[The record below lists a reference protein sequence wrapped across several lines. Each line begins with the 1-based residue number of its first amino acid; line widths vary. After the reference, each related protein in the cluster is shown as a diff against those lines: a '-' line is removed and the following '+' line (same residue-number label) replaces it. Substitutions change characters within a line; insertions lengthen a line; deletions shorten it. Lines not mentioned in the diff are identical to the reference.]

1 MISRPTPLLLA
12 LSTLAGCAT
21 AAAPPPSK
29 DSFTVLEQ
37 RPAAARP
44 GAPAVIEGGTI
55 APAPPPIAGGD
66 LSDPIAYAA
75 RFRRNETC
83 EQAARNAL
91 AVSRDKGWEVLRAC
105 VKRGHFTLLR
115 RLLDGGWDAELQS
128 RTDAGLLIVQVIAA
142 RGGDVYGDLNLIRQ
156 RRIPLF
162 SLGPAVENPAIYK
175 GRLVVLRAEITD
187 IVVGARPTA
196 RLVEFGF
203 GYAGQYADA
212 GGIRIRESSSGS
224 GSGSYKSSR
233 NSTRHGERKS
243 EGEFSGSYSG
253 SSRSELGVEVKV
265 FDNRAV
271 ETGREAMARL
281 SKVDPF
287 LEPGRQFLVL
297 ARFDGMREVPGEE
310 EGEDARTLPVLSVI
324 GYVEPSANI
333 VE

>member
-21 AAAPPPSK
+21 AAPPPAR

-44 GAPAVIEGGTI
+44 GAPSVIEGGTI
-55 APAPPPIAGGD
+55 APAPPPITGGD
-66 LSDPIAYAA
+66 LSDPGAYAA
-75 RFRRNETC
+75 RFRRSETC

-91 AVSRDKGWEVLRAC
+91 AVSRDKAWEVLRAC
-105 VKRGHFTLLR
+105 VKRGQFTLLR

-128 RTDAGLLIVQVIAA
+128 RADAGLLIVQVIAA
-142 RGGDVYGDLNLIRQ
+142 RGGDVDGDLNPIRQ
-156 RRIPLF
+156 RRVPLF
-162 SLGPAVENPAIYK
+162 SLAAAVDNPALYK
-175 GRLVVLRAEITD
+175 GRLVVLRASIND
-187 IVVGARPTA
+187 IVVGAKPTA
-196 RLVEFGF
+196 RLVEYGF
-203 GYAGQYADA
+203 GLTGQFTEV
-212 GGIRIRESSSGS
+212 GGVRVRSSASGS
-224 GSGSYKSSR
+224 RSGNWKSNR
-233 NSTRHGERKS
+233 TSTDYGNDKS
-243 EGEFSGSYSG
+243 EGDYSASGQRSG
-253 SSRSELGVEVKV
+253 RAERSVEVKV
-265 FDNRAV
+265 FANRAV
-271 ETGREAMARL
+271 ETGREAVARL
-281 SKVDPF
+281 AKADPF